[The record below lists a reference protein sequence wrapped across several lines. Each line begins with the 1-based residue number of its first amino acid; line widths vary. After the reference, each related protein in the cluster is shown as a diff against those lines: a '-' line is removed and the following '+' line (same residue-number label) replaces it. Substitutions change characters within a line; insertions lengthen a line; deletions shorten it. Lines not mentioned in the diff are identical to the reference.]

1 MMFTTRPTTRPPA
14 VAGMFY
20 PASADELRRQVDDL
34 LAAAPR
40 PAATTAPKALIAPHA
55 GYVYSGAV
63 AASAYA
69 RIAPHA
75 QRIRRVVLLGP
86 AHRVAVRGLAL
97 PGVKRFATPLGEV
110 EIDRDAVAALRG
122 LPQVVES
129 PLAHAAEHSLEVHL
143 PFLQRLLGDFRL
155 VPLAVGQADA
165 EEVAQ
170 VLDRLWG
177 GDETLI
183 VVSSDLSHYLPY
195 DTARAVDKATIDQL
209 LRFDESLDHEQACG
223 ATPINGLLRVARR
236 RGLRAELLDLR
247 NSGDTAGDRRHVV
260 GYAAIAFVPATAAAK
275 ADTDEPTA
283 IDAAERGR
291 VLLAHARASIAE
303 ALRLIALP
311 APEHA
316 FLNQPGATFV
326 TLRKAGDLRG
336 CIGSLSPRRLLR
348 EDVRANARAAAFD
361 DPRFDPL
368 VAEEYGEID
377 VEVSV
382 LSASTPLPVASEADL
397 YARLRPGID
406 GLVLELGHRRSTFLP
421 QVWDTLA
428 APRDFVGELK
438 RKAGLPRDFWSA
450 ELRFARYT
458 VEKFTEEQF
467 A

>member
-1 MMFTTRPTTRPPA
+1 
-14 VAGMFY
+14 MFY